1 VKSISG
7 KIVNHDCVINGTV
20 EFSQRIES
28 VSKDDNL
35 KTKNIILP
43 GFVDLHCHGGK
54 GFDTMAGLSSI
65 KKMSEYHLACGT
77 TSLLPTTLTATL
89 DNTIQALQGLNSFI
103 GQNKNLT
110 NILGAHLE
118 GPFINPNKLGA
129 QPPHTQLPNINFIK
143 KIQNIAKIRVITL
156 APELE
161 GAATLIDYLINNNI
175 NVQIGHSLADYN
187 CCKKLMDKNN
197 IGFTHLFNAMTG
209 CNHRHP
215 GIATAALNHAE
226 FSEIICDLLH
236 VDPANIHLAHK
247 SIPCLYAITD
257 AISACGMP
265 DGTYDFAN
273 EKIEKKHGQ
282 AIINNNILAGSV
294 VTMLDTFKNLI
305 KINFSLQ
312 QAVAMTSYHAAQYL
326 KENDKGKIERGF
338 CANLLV
344 LNQQY
349 NIKEVYLYGDLV
361 TSI

>member
-1 VKSISG
+1 
-7 KIVNHDCVINGTV
+7 
-20 EFSQRIES
+20 
-28 VSKDDNL
+28 
-35 KTKNIILP
+35 
-43 GFVDLHCHGGK
+43 
-54 GFDTMAGLSSI
+54 
-65 KKMSEYHLACGT
+65 
-77 TSLLPTTLTATL
+77 
-89 DNTIQALQGLNSFI
+89 
-103 GQNKNLT
+103 
-110 NILGAHLE
+110 
-118 GPFINPNKLGA
+118 
-129 QPPHTQLPNINFIK
+129 
-143 KIQNIAKIRVITL
+143 
-156 APELE
+156 
-161 GAATLIDYLINNNI
+161 
-175 NVQIGHSLADYN
+175 
-187 CCKKLMDKNN
+187 MDKNN

-236 VDPANIHLAHK
+236 VDPANIHHAHK

-326 KENDKGKIERGF
+326 KENDKGKIEKGF

-344 LNQQY
+344 LNQQF
-349 NIKEVYLYGDLV
+349 NIKEVYLHGDLV
-361 TSI
+361 RSI